1 MTAECGKLRADGT
14 FLKSL
19 VVADFVP
26 IHGLHHYAYRCR
38 DAEETRSFYEEALG
52 LPLTHLTEKEERN
65 RGLRK
70 V

>member
-19 VVADFVP
+19 VMAD
-26 IHGLHHYAYRCR
+26 
-38 DAEETRSFYEEALG
+38 LG
-52 LPLTHLTEKEERN
+52 LPLTHLIEKEERN